1 MKINKNKK
9 KKKMLDYISYES
21 LQKIEPQNLIPTT
34 EKINQN
40 ISEDTI
46 PIPSRIESIN
56 LLRSIHKYQSA
67 FFFELFGALKS
78 KFLKN
83 CLHYDKNPRLQQI
96 SLFFIREIFDDDSY
110 GVSNDTIYD
119 LYYDILQFLECNDNN
134 LKEMSK
140 SAIKTMAEKV
150 ACDAKIIVLIETLK
164 NADNDLCQFIFECFK
179 NGIENLRGYIY
190 LNYNFNDIFDKLNM
204 EEISDNEY
212 IVKIKQI
219 FRILKN
225 SLDRN
230 DEAEIYNSLTEKY
243 QSLYRNL
250 TS

>member
-1 MKINKNKK
+1 MI
-9 KKKMLDYISYES
+9 DYISYNS
-21 LQKIEPQNLIPTT
+21 LQKIEPQNLIATT
-34 EKINQN
+34 ETINQN

-96 SLFFIREIFDDDSY
+96 SLNFIREIFDDDTY
-110 GVSNDTIYD
+110 EISNEMVFD
-119 LYYDILQFLECNDNN
+119 LYNDILTFLEGKDDN
-134 LKEMSK
+134 LKELTK
-140 SAIKTMAEKV
+140 AAIKTMAEKV
-150 ACDAKIIVLIETLK
+150 VCDAKLIVLIETLK
-164 NADNDLCQFIFECFK
+164 KQDENLTTFIFECFK
-179 NGIENLRGYIY
+179 NAIENLRGYIY
-190 LNYNFNDIFDKLNM
+190 LNYNFNDILDRLNL
-204 EEISDNEY
+204 EEISDNNY
-212 IVKIKQI
+212 ICKIKQI
-219 FRILKN
+219 FCILKN
-225 SLDRN
+225 SLDQS

-243 QSLYRNL
+243 KIVYRNL